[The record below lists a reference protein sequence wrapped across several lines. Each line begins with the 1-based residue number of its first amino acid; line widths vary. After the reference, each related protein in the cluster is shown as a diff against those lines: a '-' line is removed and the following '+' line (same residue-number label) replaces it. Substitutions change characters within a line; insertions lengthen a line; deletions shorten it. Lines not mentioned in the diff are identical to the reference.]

1 MAIST
6 GKSNGYASRFRRSR
20 VSVGSMSEMNVVP
33 LVDVVLVLLII
44 FMLTAHVMEFGLD
57 VQAPAVKNA
66 PETAADL
73 PVVSVTRDAKLYLND
88 KPVSNINLLAS
99 QIESQFHTKSVF
111 VRGDER
117 VPYGQM
123 ANVLSELSMFDL
135 KLVTRQEEIR
145 K

>member
-1 MAIST
+1 
-6 GKSNGYASRFRRSR
+6 
-20 VSVGSMSEMNVVP
+20 MNVVP

-66 PETAADL
+66 PETAEDL
-73 PVVSVTRDAKLYLND
+73 PVVSITRDAKLYLND
-88 KPVSNINLLAS
+88 QPVDNINHLAS
-99 QIESQFHTKSVF
+99 EIRSRFKSHAVF

-117 VPYGQM
+117 APWGQV
-123 ANVLSELSMFDL
+123 ANVMSALREFDL
-135 KLVTRQEEIR
+135 KAVTRPEELP